1 MTNPFVTIET
11 KITKKVNWKQDGKLS
26 NYADFTILPCGHGS
40 VEVVVG
46 AKYEK
51 ACCNTFSKKSLLE
64 LAQILKEIAEAL
76 PEGVDESLDRL

>member
-1 MTNPFVTIET
+1 MTNRFVTTET
-11 KITKKVNWKQDGKLS
+11 KITKKVNWHKDAKLP

-46 AKYEK
+46 AKYED
-51 ACCNTFSKKSLLE
+51 AVCNTFGKKSLLE

-76 PEGVDESLDRL
+76 PDSFDESLYRL

>member
-1 MTNPFVTIET
+1 MANKFVTTEIKT
-11 KITKKVNWKQDGKLS
+11 IKKINCYKDAKLP
-26 NYADFTILPCGHGS
+26 NYADFSVVPLEHGS

-46 AKYEK
+46 AKYKDAVCK
-51 ACCNTFSKKSLLE
+51 AFSKKSLLE